1 MRTGKDRLLELVA
14 FVEPGSDDVTYTHA
28 VFAQCFLPIR
38 RLAPDDKRYEVRHG
52 RAALLITAGD
62 LLNPATQQFVQMEV
76 PSGSAA
82 RIALAHINNHIIRA
96 RTLEEA
102 LYVPMGDSLR
112 DFMDYQGLAIGGKNG
127 KEVTR
132 QIHNLAAARI
142 VLGLWT
148 AEHAR
153 QVNTQIADAIDF
165 WLERDRRQRTL
176 WQPVMRVSDRYADA
190 IREHCV
196 PHDMRALVGLYGNTR
211 AMDIYTWLAYRL
223 PRVKERTSVLV
234 RFDDLK
240 PIFGAGV
247 KDGHKFRQAFKKALG
262 EAMRWYPV
270 GRVGVEK
277 EGLRLFQ
284 SPSPVPIDLAR
295 SPYGRTIAAG
305 RPRLTVVEK

>member
-1 MRTGKDRLLELVA
+1 
-14 FVEPGSDDVTYTHA
+14 
-28 VFAQCFLPIR
+28 
-38 RLAPDDKRYEVRHG
+38 
-52 RAALLITAGD
+52 
-62 LLNPATQQFVQMEV
+62 
-76 PSGSAA
+76 
-82 RIALAHINNHIIRA
+82 
-96 RTLEEA
+96 
-102 LYVPMGDSLR
+102 
-112 DFMDYQGLAIGGKNG
+112 
-127 KEVTR
+127 
-132 QIHNLAAARI
+132 
-142 VLGLWT
+142 
-148 AEHAR
+148 
-153 QVNTQIADAIDF
+153 
-165 WLERDRRQRTL
+165 
-176 WQPVMRVSDRYADA
+176 VMRVSDRYAEA

-223 PRVKERTSVLV
+223 PRVKERADVFV

-247 KDGHKFRQAFKKALG
+247 KDGYKFRQVFKKALR

-305 RPRLTVVEK
+305 RPRLALVGK